1 MNVQQHAALLRQNAD
16 ALAPRLLSEKNDPL
30 QQTQCLLCALAD
42 QVEQDTLDPFLRK
55 VTSARAVELLVTRT
69 VLPDPGLEY
78 ADFACLAKAGLDA
91 PSFPFAKAALLALWP
106 ERLGMPLVLPVGVSA
121 ML

>member
-16 ALAPRLLSEKNDPL
+16 AIAARLPSEEDDRLKRM
-30 QQTQCLLCALAD
+30 QSLLRALAD

-55 VTSARAVELLVTRT
+55 ITSARAVELLLTRNKM
-69 VLPDPGLEY
+69 PDPGLEY
-78 ADFACLAKAGLDA
+78 ADFTCLAKAGLDA
-91 PSFPFAKAALLALWP
+91 LSFPFAKEALIALWHEP
-106 ERLGMPLVLPVGVSA
+106 LGMPLVLPVGVSA